1 MIEIIVGLIVVSAWG
16 FVIYEIKNAP
26 TERNGKLIKRKR
38 NEKTKKSSL

>member
-26 TERNGKLIKRKR
+26 TEKDGKLIKRKR
-38 NEKTKKSSL
+38 NEKTKKGSL